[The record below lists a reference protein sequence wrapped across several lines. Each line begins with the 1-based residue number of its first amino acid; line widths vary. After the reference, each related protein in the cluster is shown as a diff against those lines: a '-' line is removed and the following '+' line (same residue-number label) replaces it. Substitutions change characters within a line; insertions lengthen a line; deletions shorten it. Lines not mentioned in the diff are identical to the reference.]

1 MSQNGKIGWTRKE
14 SRMRKEIVTRKRKLR
29 KETFSPLSDI
39 RKLPF
44 SRQSSTISDV
54 SKDHGSENHKDLL
67 YVSKSEN
74 KDEYFLIHIHK
85 RIYMIRMIK
94 VYFIQFIV
102 YYFVSLTN
110 NL

>member
-1 MSQNGKIGWTRKE
+1 MDTERESDAQGNCDKKKEASQGNF
-14 SRMRKEIVTRKRKLR
+14 
-29 KETFSPLSDI
+29 FSPVDI